1 MPLEYFLSIGE
12 SVLSVDWP
20 RKGCLVTVQNPLE
33 GVGGRGKKEEYC
45 WNPAI
50 TCALFGARGA
60 LKNLDQP

>member
-33 GVGGRGKKEEYC
+33 GVGGRGSRPTSEKEREKFLE
-45 WNPAI
+45 P
-50 TCALFGARGA
+50 
-60 LKNLDQP
+60 